1 MITTEAELEA
11 LYDKATSRSIAKQTT
26 ALTPAMQSWLKHSP
40 FLILATIGEIG
51 LDCSPRGDALEQG
64 FKIIDQ
70 HTIAI
75 PDRKGNNRL
84 DSLRNV
90 LRDPRV
96 GLVFLVPG
104 ADEALRVQGTAIVS
118 DDPELLETLA
128 LAGKTPSTAILVT
141 IKRVFIQNARAIRRA
156 NLWPEVPHTRPAD
169 LPPAELLHET

>member
-90 LRDPRV
+90 L
-96 GLVFLVPG
+96 
-104 ADEALRVQGTAIVS
+104 
-118 DDPELLETLA
+118 LLETLA